1 MLHMMIVL
9 IVSNHLT
16 TTNNLCGWRKYA
28 KYGLLCVKKFKI
40 SIFNQFFVFECL
52 NMMNIVDYD
61 RLSGSGLFDNCKL
74 PTLMA
79 LLCKIWPNYVFKVEK
94 NAHS

>member
-1 MLHMMIVL
+1 
-9 IVSNHLT
+9 
-16 TTNNLCGWRKYA
+16 
-28 KYGLLCVKKFKI
+28 
-40 SIFNQFFVFECL
+40 
-52 NMMNIVDYD
+52 MMNIVDYD
-61 RLSGSGLFDNCKL
+61 RVSGSGLFDNCKL